1 STYLHISLSPIEGTE
16 QKAATFW
23 KSILDAFHGM
33 VKPIS
38 ADDYRSIQ
46 AVRNH

>member
-1 STYLHISLSPIEGTE
+1 MERGRCWGTTKYE
-16 QKAATFW
+16 ALKAATFW